1 MALTEDPHRYIQNE
15 TSPLLELRKGNILK
29 TIWVDVD
36 PKYED
41 EFLHWY
47 NEEHESLLWKV
58 PGVLGMWKAKRLGEE
73 GQKYFYLYTHQNMDV
88 QKTELYRQASL
99 TEWAKKIYPFLKNFD
114 SGNYE
119 IVMVKGVPKN
129 IKKNNIIRTVE
140 VDISPE
146 YEREFS
152 DWLNSEHIPILS
164 KVSGVLTIW
173 QAVNLGKGAK
183 YLTAHFHESKAVQE
197 RDDYKKA
204 SQTEWL
210 EKLRPYLKNLVANNY
225 EIMVS
230 E

>member
-29 TIWVDVD
+29 TIRVDVD

-99 TEWAKKIYPFLKNFD
+99 TEWAKKIYPFLKNFN

-119 IVMVKGVPKN
+119 IMMAKEVPKN
-129 IKKNNIIRTVE
+129 IKKTNIIRTVE
-140 VDISPE
+140 VDISSE

-152 DWLNSEHIPILS
+152 DWLKSEHIPNLS
-164 KVSGVLTIW
+164 RVSGVLTIW

-183 YLTAHFHESKAVQE
+183 YLTVHFHESKTVQE

-225 EIMVS
+225 AVIVS

>member
-1 MALTEDPHRYIQNE
+1 MVRAEEPHRYIQNE

-29 TIWVDVD
+29 TIRVDVD

-41 EFLHWY
+41 EFLRWY
-47 NEEHESLLWKV
+47 NQEHESLLWKV
-58 PGVLGMWKAKRLGEE
+58 PGVLFMWKAKRLGER

-99 TEWAKKIYPFLKNFD
+99 TEWAKKIYPFLRHFE
-114 SGNYE
+114 SRNYE
-119 IVMVKGVPKN
+119 IVKAKGVLNN
-129 IKKNNIIRTVE
+129 IKNSNIIQIVE

-164 KVSGVLTIW
+164 KVPGVLTVW
-173 QAVNLGKGAK
+173 QTVNLGKGPK
-183 YLTAHFHESKAVQE
+183 YLTVLFQESQAVQE
-197 RDDYKKA
+197 KDDYKKA
-204 SQTEWL
+204 SHAKWM
-210 EKLRPYLKNLVANNY
+210 EKFRPYLKNLEANNY
-225 EIMVS
+225 EVMMS